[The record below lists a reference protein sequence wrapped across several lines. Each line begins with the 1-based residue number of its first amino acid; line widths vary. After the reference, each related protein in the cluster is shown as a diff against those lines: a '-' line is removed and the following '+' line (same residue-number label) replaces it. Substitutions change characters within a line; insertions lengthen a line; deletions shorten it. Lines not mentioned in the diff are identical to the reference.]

1 MFNCI
6 RVINIVQGT
15 PKRYMTILT
24 KFDNF
29 ISLLSYAI
37 SYYISYLEFFRALFF
52 LPPPVSD
59 FFVFAPTTL
68 SLATL
73 VLRTRLLLLL
83 LERPLDDVTA
93 TGSSITGITAT
104 AALTCVFVGNVG
116 FAMAGTTAGTA
127 IAVETAAVETTAL
140 AVALTDALV
149 ALLFIVLDM
158 EEVEEDEDDKLAGD
172 SFGII
177 RFCEGSER
185 TDEREKIRSSGVLLY
200 LLAFEATKSEALR
213 SM

>member
-1 MFNCI
+1 
-6 RVINIVQGT
+6 
-15 PKRYMTILT
+15 MTIQT

-29 ISLLSYAI
+29 ISLTRVPGYI
-37 SYYISYLEFFRALFF
+37 NYISYLEFFRALFF
-52 LPPPVSD
+52 RPPPVSD
-59 FFVFAPTTL
+59 FLVFAPTTL

-93 TGSSITGITAT
+93 TGSSITGIAAAT
-104 AALTCVFVGNVG
+104 LTCVFVGNLG

-127 IAVETAAVETTAL
+127 IAVETAAAETTAL
-140 AVALTDALV
+140 AVALVDALET
-149 ALLFIVLDM
+149 LLFVVLDM
-158 EEVEEDEDDKLAGD
+158 EEVEEVEEDEDEDDKLAGD